1 MSKPICIIPARMG
14 SKRLPRKNVI
24 MCDGKPLLWYTIQAA
39 KDSGVFG
46 DNIVVSTDDPI
57 AMSVSIEMG
66 VFHDERDKEL
76 CGDIA
81 TVANVCFSILDCGD
95 YDTFCVLLPTCPL
108 RSVNDIRECN
118 DLLDFRDCDFVMS
131 VTEYS
136 THPYQALVA
145 TNLLMPLHPDRIE
158 DQSQEWEKLYH
169 HNGAVIFGHVESLR
183 KHKSFYGGK
192 VVPYFMPRERS
203 VDIDTLD
210 DLLYAEYL
218 LKKRRGAV

>member
-1 MSKPICIIPARMG
+1 M
-14 SKRLPRKNVI
+14 

-39 KDSGVFG
+39 KESGVFQE
-46 DNIVVSTDDPI
+46 IVVSSDDPLALSI
-57 AMSVSIEMG
+57 AREMG
-66 VFHDERDKEL
+66 VEAWIRKDSLAADT
-76 CGDIA
+76 A
-81 TVANVCFSILDCGD
+81 TVVDVVLSIIAVGP
-95 YDTFCVLLPTCPL
+95 FGVLIPTCPL

-169 HNGAVIFGHVESLR
+169 HNGAAIFGHAESLR
-183 KHKSFYGGK
+183 KRKSFYGGK